1 MPQTSAPPNATSE
14 RLLSLILLNEK
25 IRDGYQVTKK
35 LEDGKTIIQIRYK
48 VEGKR
53 SEEYV
58 SSFLH

>member
-1 MPQTSAPPNATSE
+1 MSQTSTLPGTSE

-25 IRDGYQVTKK
+25 IKDGYQVTKK
-35 LEDGKTIIQIRYK
+35 LEDGKTIIQIIYK

-58 SSFLH
+58 SNILH

>member
-1 MPQTSAPPNATSE
+1 MSQTSTLPGTSE

-25 IRDGYQVTKK
+25 IKDGYLVTKK
-35 LEDGKTIIQIRYK
+35 LEDGKTIIQIIYK

-58 SSFLH
+58 SNILH

>member
-1 MPQTSAPPNATSE
+1 MSPISTPLNNTSD

-25 IRDGYQVTKK
+25 IKDGYRVTKK
-35 LEDGKTIIQIRYK
+35 LENDKTIIRVIYK

-53 SEEYV
+53 SEEYT

>member
-1 MPQTSAPPNATSE
+1 MSQTSTLHGTSE

-25 IRDGYQVTKK
+25 IKDGYQVTKK
-35 LEDGKTIIQIRYK
+35 LEASKTVIQIIYK

-53 SEEYV
+53 SEEHV

>member
-1 MPQTSAPPNATSE
+1 MSQISTLHSTSE

-25 IRDGYQVTKK
+25 IKDGYQVTKK
-35 LEDGKTIIQIRYK
+35 LEDGKTIIQIKYK

-58 SSFLH
+58 SNILH

>member
-1 MPQTSAPPNATSE
+1 MSQISTLHSTSE

-25 IRDGYQVTKK
+25 IKDGYQVTKK
-35 LEDGKTIIQIRYK
+35 LEDGKTIIQIIYK

-58 SSFLH
+58 SNILH

>member
-1 MPQTSAPPNATSE
+1 MSQTSTLPGTSE

-25 IRDGYQVTKK
+25 IKDGYLVTKK
-35 LEDGKTIIQIRYK
+35 LEDGKTIIQIKYK

-58 SSFLH
+58 SNILH

>member
-1 MPQTSAPPNATSE
+1 MSQTSTLPGTSE

-25 IRDGYQVTKK
+25 IKDGYLVTKK
-35 LEDGKTIIQIRYK
+35 VEDGKTIIQIKYK

-58 SSFLH
+58 SNILH